1 MRRRYWWASVVALV
15 VAIVACTVVG
25 GWLMIAKS
33 RRPAPVDGPS
43 DRAAVLDVAQA
54 DIPKI
59 FAYDYQTVERSLADA
74 YPLLTPNYR
83 QEFEKSANTQVIPE
97 AKKRQVVVQA
107 NVVGA
112 AVESLD
118 QSSAQLL
125 VFMNRTVT
133 DVSQKPVYDGSRLQ
147 VTMQHVDNK
156 WLVDY
161 IKPV

>member
-1 MRRRYWWASVVALV
+1 
-15 VAIVACTVVG
+15 
-25 GWLMIAKS
+25 MIAKS

-118 QSSAQLL
+118 QRSAQLL